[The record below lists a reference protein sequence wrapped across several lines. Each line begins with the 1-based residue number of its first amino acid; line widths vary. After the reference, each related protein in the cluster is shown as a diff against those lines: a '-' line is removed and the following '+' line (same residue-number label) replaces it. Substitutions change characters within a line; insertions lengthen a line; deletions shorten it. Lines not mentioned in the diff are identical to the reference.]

1 MTRQARAKE
10 VNNLCRAVRRCPSCD
25 SVNGV
30 VKKSGPLKISHEPF
44 RNWKGEEELDEYKR
58 GFQGILRDQPELGPY
73 VGKPI
78 IDVTAQMS
86 LELFNGMSDEVS
98 KGHEQRQLTPF
109 TFETDLYGC
118 CRMLNCSAWT
128 PRSQDRKTISGSTS
142 RYLPPVFDLR
152 SSKKTRRTKTISL

>member
-1 MTRQARAKE
+1 MLDFPQRRKYLGIFRRPGLDNMTRQARAKE

-73 VGKPI
+73 IGKPM
-78 IDVTAQMS
+78 IDVTAQMC
-86 LELFNGMSDEVS
+86 LELFKGMSDEVS
-98 KGHEQRQLTPF
+98 AK
-109 TFETDLYGC
+109 
-118 CRMLNCSAWT
+118 
-128 PRSQDRKTISGSTS
+128 STNA
-142 RYLPPVFDLR
+142 
-152 SSKKTRRTKTISL
+152 